1 MRNAIRTVVVIGL
14 AFGLLAVFLR
24 DANFGQV
31 WSAVASAR
39 KDFLALS
46 LVVTALTFVI
56 RAERWQYLLAPLG
69 PTRFRTCFRT
79 TVIGFAASAVL
90 PARAGEVIRPY
101 LLARQEGLK
110 APAAFATILV
120 ERILDLVAVLLLLL
134 SFLLWFDPG
143 VEARDSRVF
152 GAIRFGSL
160 VMAPIAITTLAVMF
174 FMAGHP
180 ERLHAWLLKAEAVLP
195 AKAASAIARLA
206 RTFAEGFAVVR
217 SPQRLVAAMA
227 WSIVLWISVA
237 TGIWAVA
244 IAFGIDMPFT
254 GGWLMLAPLVV
265 GVAVPTPG
273 SVGGFHEAFRLGA
286 TSFFGADNDIAV
298 GAAIV
303 LHAISVGPVTLA
315 GLLFIIQDGL
325 KLGGMMKLSTA
336 DQVDGQSNLERSDK

>member
-1 MRNAIRTVVVIGL
+1 MVLGL
-14 AFGLLAVFLR
+14 AVGLIAVFLR
-24 DANFGQV
+24 EADFGRV

-39 KDFLALS
+39 ADFVVLSVAL
-46 LVVTALTFVI
+46 TALTFVV

-69 PTRFRTCFRT
+69 PTRFRNVFRT

-110 APAAFATILV
+110 ATAAFATIVV

-134 SFLLWFDPG
+134 AFLLWFDPG

-160 VMAPIAITTLAVMF
+160 MMAPVAAAALLLMF

-180 ERLHAWLLKAEAVLP
+180 ERLHGWLLKAEAVLP
-195 AKAASAIARLA
+195 VRAATALARLA
-206 RTFAEGFAVVR
+206 KTFAEGFAVVR
-217 SPQRLVAAMA
+217 SPARLVAAMA
-227 WSIVLWISVA
+227 WSIVLWMSIA
-237 TGIWAVA
+237 GGIWAVA
-244 IAFGIDMPFT
+244 VAFGIAMPFT

-273 SVGGFHEAFRLGA
+273 GVGGFHEAFRVGA
-286 TSFFGADNDIAV
+286 TSFFGADNDVAV

-303 LHAISVGPVTLA
+303 LHAISVGPVILA

-325 KLGGMMKLSTA
+325 KLGAIMEDRDREAGAARDSGEA
-336 DQVDGQSNLERSDK
+336 GDGVTR